1 MLFSTLVKSPFFH
14 MAQCKTIC
22 QKVAGFNICKLGA
35 VECREESG
43 LQTLQTEIIYILVAR

>member
-1 MLFSTLVKSPFFH
+1 